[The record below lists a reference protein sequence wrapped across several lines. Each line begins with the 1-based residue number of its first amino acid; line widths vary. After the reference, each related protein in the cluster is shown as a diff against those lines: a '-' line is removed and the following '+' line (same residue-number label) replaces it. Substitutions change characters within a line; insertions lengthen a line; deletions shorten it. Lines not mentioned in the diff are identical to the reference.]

1 MRNEKKIL
9 LIFTWINQDLNA
21 GSKLKTESFVSFCG
35 DVLEREEN
43 VSEREKFIYPC
54 VKLEGFLN
62 VGKKEKMPVTSNPWF
77 GLLV

>member
-35 DVLEREEN
+35 DVLERE
-43 VSEREKFIYPC
+43 KFIHPC